1 MQTNS
6 KQRGMSIWG
15 LLLAGGIFVFF
26 LLLFFKLL
34 PPYME
39 YGTVKTTLE
48 NVAKQPDIGSMEK
61 TEIKNA
67 IQRRFDIEDVKRV
80 DLSKHLFVEKKP
92 GATTIRL
99 AYEVR
104 VPLFYNITALLDFEA
119 SKTVSAR

>member
-1 MQTNS
+1 MQTNF
-6 KQRGMSIWG
+6 KQRGMTMWG
-15 LLLAGGIFVFF
+15 LLFMGLLFIFFA
-26 LLLFFKLL
+26 LLFFKLL

-48 NVAKQPDIGSMEK
+48 NVAKQPDIGNMEK
-61 TEIKNA
+61 AEIKNA
-67 IQRRFDIEDVKRV
+67 IQRRFDIEDIKRV

-104 VPLFYNITALLDFEA
+104 VPLVYNVTALLDFEA